1 MMSHSA
7 RIMQFLIKNLL
18 DRSLMKKNLLKPDF
32 TTQNL
37 GEIVNEIIK
46 MMRFTASNKNITI
59 R

>member
-1 MMSHSA
+1 MSHSA